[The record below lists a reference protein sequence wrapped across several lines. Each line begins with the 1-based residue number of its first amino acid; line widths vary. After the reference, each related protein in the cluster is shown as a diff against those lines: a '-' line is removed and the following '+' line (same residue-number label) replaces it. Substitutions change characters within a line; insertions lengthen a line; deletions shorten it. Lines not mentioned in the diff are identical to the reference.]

1 VLLLTSTLP
10 GEGKS
15 LTSVNLALALASA
28 ESRVLVIDGDLRRP
42 VLSTLLGTRRTP
54 GLSEVLTGVAKV
66 EHAIQRVPGTRLSL
80 LPSGTPVRRNPADLL
95 ATTALRD
102 LLTSLRA
109 RYDHIIL
116 DTPPGGAIADAL
128 ILSPLADGVLVVAR
142 SGKVTKA
149 ALVHVLERL
158 VNARAFVLGVV
169 LNRARPDL
177 DRDDYGPA
185 LVREVLADEARLRLP
200 PATGGRA
207 PHSSR
212 RVH

>member
-1 VLLLTSTLP
+1 
-10 GEGKS
+10 
-15 LTSVNLALALASA
+15 
-28 ESRVLVIDGDLRRP
+28 
-42 VLSTLLGTRRTP
+42 
-54 GLSEVLTGVAKV
+54 VAKP
-66 EHAIQRVPGTRLSL
+66 EQAIQRVPGTRLSL

-102 LLTSLRA
+102 LLTSLRS
-109 RYDHIIL
+109 RYDHIVL

-142 SGKVTKA
+142 SGKVTRS

-177 DRDDYGPA
+177 DRYDYGPA
-185 LVREVLADEARLRLP
+185 FTPEAFVSDARLRLP
-200 PATGGRA
+200 SGSGGRD